1 MSENRIVLN
10 EFDAM
15 MLTKKLV
22 SILFSRALCKLH
34 LRQSPN
40 LKLLQTA

>member
-15 MLTKKLV
+15 MLTK
-22 SILFSRALCKLH
+22 
-34 LRQSPN
+34 N
-40 LKLLQTA
+40 LSAFYFREACANCICDKARI